1 MFCVVA
7 ITFRRRLQ
15 LLRPCCGPVSRRPG
29 PVESSPCVDPA
40 TRVLCG
46 LPRSA
51 PWRRPSCPRGGRLR
65 GGVPVGAHGLSRRLR
80 VRPGRCFVK
89 ESQACTWAALRCSA
103 CRRSRTDPWSQH
115 RGAPE
120 QPRSRPPLG
129 HAAGPASPP
138 VAFGLGGRG
147 RRCAAPPGS
156 TTLRAALGLSGWA
169 TGTPSGVDG
178 APVRFPS
185 SSRNVSSLPVWQ
197 HHLRGR
203 CARFSEK
210 HPKDSR

>member
-103 CRRSRTDPWSQH
+103 CRRPWADPWSQERPSSLAPDH
-115 RGAPE
+115 HWATLPGQRRRLWRLASEGERRG
-120 QPRSRPPLG
+120 
-129 HAAGPASPP
+129 
-138 VAFGLGGRG
+138 
-147 RRCAAPPGS
+147 CAAPPGS

>member
-103 CRRSRTDPWSQH
+103 CRRPWADPWSQH

-138 VAFGLGGRG
+138 VAFGLGGGEARLCCTSG
-147 RRCAAPPGS
+147 FHDIAGGTRAVRLGNGDAEWGGWSPSPVPVLFSECILFASVAAS
-156 TTLRAALGLSGWA
+156 
-169 TGTPSGVDG
+169 PSGTVC
-178 APVRFPS
+178 
-185 SSRNVSSLPVWQ
+185 Q
-197 HHLRGR
+197 IQ
-203 CARFSEK
+203 
-210 HPKDSR
+210 